1 MSVSSPTLAQQI
13 TQLELKRTVLRGL
26 LQLVLTLEQ
35 LRQAIEAVMLSGAS
49 PMQLS
54 LSDLRSIEVIRQ
66 RVAGHS
72 NEQLRMAIESLD
84 QLAADALQEVSLQA
98 LALADQPHASVAAL
112 AAFDPRVNMF
122 NRNARTAIAL
132 RALLARRGEL
142 LPPARL
148 NLPQEAIHAR
158 LQQVEAHEQ
167 RVRERV
173 AQHILGMDEDLARML
188 ANPACTT
195 QQAAVFEAMRGSLAD
210 NLKHVRSGL
219 CLSDLPMPIDTI
231 DFEAD
236 VDADA
241 DADAHASGD
250 TALLASLLAP
260 GEAAGPVI
268 AADQVSPAVAPAGS
282 GRLFS
287 RLKRWLN
294 TPSHVAWRDL
304 PDERDKPD

>member
-1 MSVSSPTLAQQI
+1 MSASPTLVQQVA
-13 TQLELKRTVLRGL
+13 QLELKRTVLRGL

-35 LRQAIEAVMLSGAS
+35 LRHAIEAVMLSGAS

-72 NEQLRMAIESLD
+72 NEQLRLAIESLD
-84 QLAADALQEVSLQA
+84 QLVADALQEVSRLA

-112 AAFDPRVNMF
+112 EAFDPRVNMF

-132 RALLARRGEL
+132 RALLAKRGEL

-158 LQQVEAHEQ
+158 LQQVEVHEQ

-173 AQHILGMDEDLARML
+173 ARHIHGMGEDLARML
-188 ANPACTT
+188 ANPACTA
-195 QQAAVFEAMRGSLAD
+195 QQAAVFQAMRTSLAD

-219 CLSDLPMPIDTI
+219 SLSDLPMPIDTI

-236 VDADA
+236 VDADPS
-241 DADAHASGD
+241 ASGD
-250 TALLASLLAP
+250 AEQPVPGAAAGQVIAP
-260 GEAAGPVI
+260 GE
-268 AADQVSPAVAPAGS
+268 VSPGVAPAAS
-282 GRLFS
+282 GRLLS

-294 TPSHVAWRDL
+294 TPSHVSWRDL
-304 PDERDKPD
+304 PDERDKHD